1 MIEPVAISSGETSA
15 LIKELISV
23 LYTVRRH
30 TVINPDSKQ
39 LQAAFEDFVDQY
51 GYSESTR
58 LLFYFSGHGHTLANN
73 TKGYL
78 VPTDARYRYVADKMK
93 MVAGHH
99 FASYSPLANILL

>member
-1 MIEPVAISSGETSA
+1 MTHAVVAKPVSKLAGYVYVVSPFGT
-15 LIKELISV
+15 
-23 LYTVRRH
+23 T
-30 TVINPDSKQ
+30 DSKQ

-51 GYSESTR
+51 GHSESTR
-58 LLFYFSGHGHTLANN
+58 LLFYFSGHGHTRANN

-99 FASYSPLANILL
+99 FASYWPLANILL